1 MTLPNCNFIRSPALV
16 LGLVGL
22 SLGGC
27 FRYGLSDQYYVNKGN
42 LYMREGKRPDAV
54 RVYKEAVELNPYNA
68 VARNNLG
75 VALSLGRNYEE
86 AAAQLLRS
94 VEIRADYKEA
104 WNNLGAAYLSLL
116 RLDEAHEA
124 ADKALSLD
132 PNYIRPIRL
141 RAKIFVAQ
149 GMSRKALRVYADYM
163 KKGNEDFELRLAMGR
178 LSSEIGL
185 RDESVAHYRRA
196 ATLDPR
202 SAIPHRELAQIY
214 STRKQFALA
223 NVEIEL
229 ALEVDPADATLLF
242 LRAEDEVRRRDDAA
256 AIKTYRLIL
265 VIDAEYLKARGQE
278 ELIQESHRN
287 LALLYERIEKY
298 TLALFH
304 WTELLKLNSQD
315 TQAPNRIKALRISIE
330 DPKIP

>member
-16 LGLVGL
+16 LGLLGL

-54 RVYKEAVELNPYNA
+54 KVYREAVELNPYNA

-86 AAAQLLRS
+86 AADHLLRA
-94 VEIRADYKEA
+94 VEIKADYKEA
-104 WNNLGAAYLSLL
+104 WNNLGAAYLSLI

-132 PNYIRPIRL
+132 SNYIRPIRL

-149 GMSRKALRVYADYM
+149 GKSRKALATYADYM
-163 KKGNEDFELRLAMGR
+163 KKGNEDFELRLAMGQ

-185 RDESVAHYRRA
+185 REDSIAHYRRA
-196 ATLDPR
+196 VALNPR

-214 STRKQFALA
+214 WAKKKYAMTIL
-223 NVEIEL
+223 EIEL

-242 LRAEDEVRRRDDAA
+242 LRAQDEVRRRDDAA
-256 AIKTYRLIL
+256 AIKTYRSIL
-265 VIDAEYLKARGQE
+265 VFDAEYFKARGQE
-278 ELIQESHRN
+278 KFVQESHRS
-287 LALLYERIEKY
+287 LALLYERVEKY

-304 WTELLKLNSQD
+304 WTELLKINSQD
-315 TQAPNRIKALRISIE
+315 IQAPNRIMALRISIE
-330 DPKIP
+330 DSKIP